1 MIFCFPFGGFHV
13 FYCLL
18 SQIPALADAG
28 FRVIALEMKGYGES
42 TAPPGEQSPSFP
54 MGPGCS
60 HEHPKVFPTPLLW
73 IRGSEHGVCCCLP
86 PAGWCWAQASFTLGR
101 QRGCCDPFR

>member
-1 MIFCFPFGGFHV
+1 MCLFLEVSVVFCFPFGGFHV

-42 TAPPGEQSPSFP
+42 TAPPGEQYPSFP
-54 MGPGCS
+54 IGPECTMS
-60 HEHPKVFPTPLLW
+60 IPVFFPSLCT
-73 IRGSEHGVCCCLP
+73 G
-86 PAGWCWAQASFTLGR
+86 
-101 QRGCCDPFR
+101 